1 MASGRFLLR
10 GDTVADIFY
19 TDAPTIEGTPYPWP
33 AAEPTRRKQGL
44 RNWHKFVLT
53 YGLVMAGAAVLLYR
67 EALHQGANELTAQ
80 VITAAALAVWLLTA
94 LVILAIA
101 WRKGR
106 L

>member
-1 MASGRFLLR
+1 
-10 GDTVADIFY
+10 VADIFY

-33 AAEPTRRKQGL
+33 AAEPTRRKRGL
-44 RNWHKFVLT
+44 RNWQKFVLT
-53 YGLVMAGAAVLLYR
+53 YGLVMAGCTALLYR
-67 EALHQGANELTAQ
+67 LALSQGANVLTAQ
-80 VITAAALAVWLLTA
+80 VITAAGLATWLLTG